1 MRGGSAEAVSEKIAW
16 GAECQGSPDVLC
28 CGEISLDRGKMMVCA
43 GGEEVSLTALEYK
56 LLLMLLENKGCIL
69 PRGRILEKIWDVD
82 GSFVNDNTL
91 TVAVKRLREKLN
103 DTICITTVRG
113 IGYRMEET

>member
-1 MRGGSAEAVSEKIAW
+1 
-16 GAECQGSPDVLC
+16 
-28 CGEISLDRGKMMVCA
+28 MMVCA